1 MFVYI
6 TCDFWRCVQK
16 QTPLV
21 YSVMQ
26 PWKLGINSIF
36 NAHILRWSLERP
48 NWEAPCYFSLKGEWA
63 TNTILQLLVDN
74 HQDMVQL
81 FLIQYTFQI
90 TVYSIWRE
98 RNWRRHG
105 EDHQMV
111 THLQG
116 YIDKCSEIFTIV
128 VSSIVANA
136 PLVYSVVVVVV
147 VVIVPHYCF
156 ADVLTRFLS
165 PLSRRHP
172 SHSSCYLRR
181 SRLHPSLSSLLLLPC
196 LARNCL

>member
-21 YSVMQ
+21 YSVMK
-26 PWKLGINSIF
+26 PWKLGIISIF

-63 TNTILQLLVDN
+63 TILQLLVDN

-105 EDHQMV
+105 DSFARLYWQV
-111 THLQG
+111 FRNI
-116 YIDKCSEIFTIV
+116 YNCSACILCRCRCRHHPPLLLRWCFDPFLFAAFQAP
-128 VSSIVANA
+128 SIA
-136 PLVYSVVVVVV
+136 
-147 VVIVPHYCF
+147 F
-156 ADVLTRFLS
+156 FMLS
-165 PLSRRHP
+165 PAFKAASVAFFTPSFALSGT
-172 SHSSCYLRR
+172 
-181 SRLHPSLSSLLLLPC
+181 
-196 LARNCL
+196 